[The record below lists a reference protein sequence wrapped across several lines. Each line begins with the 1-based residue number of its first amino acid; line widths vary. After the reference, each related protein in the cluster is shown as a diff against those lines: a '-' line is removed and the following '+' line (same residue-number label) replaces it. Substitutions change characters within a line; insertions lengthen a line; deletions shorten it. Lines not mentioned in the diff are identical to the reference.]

1 MRIASLLMGKKGV
14 AQCELEGHWASSLS
28 YSNTMTVRSQGTLEL
43 SLSYVFSP
51 PWSSE
56 EFCSQDDPGSFLN
69 QVISLLAAKVAGA
82 WVSGLGNAHWLL
94 L

>member
-1 MRIASLLMGKKGV
+1 MTWCFCVVASPLLCPVGVALDVAPCCAKPGLPASL
-14 AQCELEGHWASSLS
+14 ASVHMCL
-28 YSNTMTVRSQGTLEL
+28 RSVGP
-43 SLSYVFSP
+43 SP